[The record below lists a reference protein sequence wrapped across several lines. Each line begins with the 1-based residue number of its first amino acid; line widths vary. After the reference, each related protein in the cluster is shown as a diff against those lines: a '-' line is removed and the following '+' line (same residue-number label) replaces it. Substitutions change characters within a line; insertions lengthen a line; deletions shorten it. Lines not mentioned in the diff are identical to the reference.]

1 MARDRVGLVTV
12 LTTGS
17 TATMAAA
24 AAILEEAGIPYIEK
38 GGMSRRL
45 GIYLINA
52 SARFVDYQVSAQ
64 DAAKARELL
73 AHLAKNGA
81 GTDR

>member
-1 MARDRVGLVTV
+1 MARDRQGLVTI

-17 TATMAAA
+17 TATMAAV
-24 AAILEEAGIPYIEK
+24 AAILENAGIPYLEK

-45 GIYLINA
+45 GIYLLNA
-52 SARFVDYQVSAQ
+52 SARFVDYQVRAE

-73 AHLAKNGA
+73 AHLVEGKGE
-81 GTDR
+81 TS

>member
-1 MARDRVGLVTV
+1 MARDRQGLVTV

-17 TATMAAA
+17 TATMAAV
-24 AAILEEAGIPYIEK
+24 AAILENAGIPYLEK

-45 GIYLINA
+45 GIYLLNA
-52 SARFVDYQVSAQ
+52 SARFVDYQVRAE

-73 AHLAKNGA
+73 AHLVEGKGE
-81 GTDR
+81 TS